1 MTRYAEHV
9 AAIQQ
14 RWEAALA
21 SNRFDAA
28 IIAAGARQNYFLDD
42 QAPPFRANPHF
53 AQWIDAGGCEH
64 ALLVVRP
71 GRKPTLFFH
80 QQRDYWHQ
88 PPTPPETS
96 GAIDVQVFDSLDALV
111 EGASRALKS
120 ENRTALIG
128 DSSTDRT
135 NLPVAEVNP
144 QQLLNRLHYGRAY
157 KTGFEIDCMKR
168 ATEIGVRGHRAA
180 LAAYRAG
187 ASEYDIHQA
196 YLLSSKQNET
206 ELPYSN
212 IVAQNEHAGVLHYQ
226 HYDREPP
233 RQRASFLIDAGGRY
247 CGYASDITRTYAADE
262 RSDFAALVAALD
274 ARQQALIASIKP
286 GLNYLDLHETM
297 HRAIGD
303 LLAEFDLV
311 DCSGAEAFES
321 RITDA
326 FIPHGLGHLIGLQTH
341 DVAGHMVSR
350 RRRHAPAAGP
360 LRRRCVSRV
369 TSPSIRFSRSNRA
382 CTSFR
387 CCSTSCARSPLANTS
402 TGRVV
407 AQYHAI
413 RRHPHRGQRLG
424 YARRRRQSDA
434 RRVRRGRDEVTRLT
448 VERLFSSPSLNG
460 SVPTQVRFSP
470 DGRLRYL
477 PRESARGSRTPRS
490 VRVRHRERH
499 VASADRREPRAA
511 TGELTDAEKCRARA
525 TPTVQRRLVELPLAA
540 GQQTDLLHDRRYG
553 LSVRRAV
560 RDCARYRQRAAPDRS
575 RRFRRPDAI

>member
-28 IIAAGARQNYFLDD
+28 IIAAGGRQNYFLDD

-88 PPTPPETS
+88 PPSPPETS

-157 KTGFEIDCMKR
+157 KTGFELDCMKR

-247 CGYASDITRTYAADE
+247 WGYASDITRTYAADE
-262 RSDFAALVAALD
+262 QSDFAALVAALD

-286 GLNYLDLHETM
+286 GLNYLELHETM

-303 LLAEFDLV
+303 LLAQFDLV

-341 DVAGHMVSR
+341 DVAGHMVSADGGMR
-350 RRRHAPAAGP
+350 PPPDRYAALRLTRDIAADQIFTIEPGLYFIPMLLDDLRSKPAGKHVKWP
-360 LRRRCVSRV
+360 
-369 TSPSIRFSRSNRA
+369 
-382 CTSFR
+382 
-387 CCSTSCARSPLANTS
+387 
-402 TGRVV
+402 VV
-407 AQYHAI
+407 AQYMQYGGI
-413 RRHPHRGQRLG
+413 RIEDNV
-424 YARRRRQSDA
+424 Y
-434 RRVRRGRDEVTRLT
+434 VTRDGVVNLT
-448 VERLFSSPSLNG
+448 RDAF
-460 SVPTQVRFSP
+460 
-470 DGRLRYL
+470 
-477 PRESARGSRTPRS
+477 
-490 VRVRHRERH
+490 
-499 VASADRREPRAA
+499 AA
-511 TGELTDAEKCRARA
+511 AETK
-525 TPTVQRRLVELPLAA
+525 
-540 GQQTDLLHDRRYG
+540 
-553 LSVRRAV
+553 
-560 RDCARYRQRAAPDRS
+560 
-575 RRFRRPDAI
+575 